1 MNEDSLDPFKNEG
14 FRARL
19 EELRGQQKNGLI
31 AGLQVFQRIE
41 FTAARLPWTF
51 PFAYRTQKGVTF
63 EAFKLRRDPCF
74 RLIVRLW
81 PIYGPGRLMVT
92 AWAGSGVKVLKVI
105 DPDEGND
112 SRGNR

>member
-1 MNEDSLDPFKNEG
+1 MNEDNLDPFKNEG
-14 FRARL
+14 FLARL

-41 FTAARLPWTF
+41 LTPARVPWTF

-92 AWAGSGVKVLKVI
+92 AWRHGNLKVLKNI
-105 DPDEGND
+105 DPEQDAD
-112 SRGNR
+112 CRGNI